1 MFKVQDWVILS
12 ESGEAK
18 FGGEEEYHVA
28 YIIKATMDGTYV
40 IASIYFDIFADV
52 VMGDEFVVSEG
63 DIELFDMRK
72 MEVVLC

>member
-1 MFKVQDWVILS
+1 MFKVQDWVVLS

-28 YIIKATMDGTYV
+28 YIVKATMDDTYV

-52 VMGDEFVVSEG
+52 VTGDELVVKEE